1 MTEIIAQQPVA
12 VLSVL
17 LIFGGGAL
25 WGIIEVIASNW
36 RRAVTM
42 QAELALKQ
50 AMVEHGYTPDD
61 IVRVVAA
68 GRAKTSEKPAGH
80 ESTPAAGS

>member
-17 LIFGGGAL
+17 LIFGGGAI
-25 WGIIEVIASNW
+25 WGVVETIASNW
-36 RRAVTM
+36 RRAVTT

-50 AMVEHGYTPDD
+50 AMAEQGFSADD
-61 IVRVVAA
+61 IIRVVAA
-68 GRAKTSEKPAGH
+68 GRAKPPAPVK
-80 ESTPAAGS
+80 TTDPAVPASV